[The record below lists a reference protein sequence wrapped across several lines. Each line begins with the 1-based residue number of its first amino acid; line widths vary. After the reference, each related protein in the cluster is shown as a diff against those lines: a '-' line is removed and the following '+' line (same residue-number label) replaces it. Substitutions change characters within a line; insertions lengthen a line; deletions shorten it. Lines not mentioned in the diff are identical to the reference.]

1 MRAAIILGPGCSP
14 KNLKPFQSDASVL
27 WGMGLP
33 GAADEAEV
41 ILLFGG
47 DGTLHRHLG
56 ALVKLGLP
64 VLIVPAGSGNDFARA
79 LGVRRVNDSLVAWRR
94 FCAGRDNA
102 RLIDLGVITPLSSK
116 PNAGESGAALAPQL
130 GERQFFAS
138 VTGIGLDSE
147 VARRA
152 QSMPRWLRGHGGY
165 ALALAPAIFRFAPLP
180 LKIYQL
186 DDAGDW
192 TIRSNRPT
200 LLAAFA
206 NTPTYGGGMKIGPHA
221 QPDDGQLDVCVIG
234 AIDPFKLA
242 CMFPTVYFGC
252 HLRMKEVDYFQA
264 ARLRLETESPLDI
277 YADGEYVCRTPAEVG
292 VQRRALKVLTP

>member
-1 MRAAIILGPGCSP
+1 
-14 KNLKPFQSDASVL
+14 
-27 WGMGLP
+27 MGLP

-206 NTPTYGGGMKIGPHA
+206 NTPTYGGGMKIAPQA

>member
-1 MRAAIILGPGCSP
+1 
-14 KNLKPFQSDASVL
+14 
-27 WGMGLP
+27 MGLP

-56 ALVKLGLP
+56 PLVELGLP

-206 NTPTYGGGMKIGPHA
+206 NTPTYGGGMKIAPQA